1 MVYTSNLLKEYILSI
16 LTTKQKRE
24 ISNYVKWWFVN

>member
-16 LTTKQKRE
+16 LTTKQKRK